1 MFSYKFIAAIILG
14 VAMVSMVMSS
24 GMNTCGTVGSAE
36 PNDFAECTSDK
47 NITLGD
53 RCCYIDAKVSN
64 VTVSACFLLDNTTD
78 ISAVKTAAEALGLNS
93 TYSCGSSFVAVSTLM
108 AFVFAL
114 LF

>member
-1 MFSYKFIAAIILG
+1 MFSYKFLAAIILG
-14 VAMVSMVMSS
+14 VAMVSMVVSA
-24 GMNTCGTVGSAE
+24 GMNACGTVGSAE
-36 PNDFAECTSDK
+36 PNYIAACTSDK

-53 RCCYIDAKVSN
+53 RCCYIEAKVLN

>member
-24 GMNTCGTVGSAE
+24 GMNTCGTVEAAE
-36 PNDFAECTSDK
+36 PKNFAECTSDK
-47 NITLGD
+47 NLTLGEK
-53 RCCYIDAKVSN
+53 CCYIDAKVSN
-64 VTVSACFLLDNTTD
+64 VTLSACLLLDNNTD
-78 ISAVKTAAEALGLNS
+78 ISVIKTAAEALGENS